1 MQGTLKVTPEELSS
15 ASMEFFDGANNVRNY
30 TCAMTELVDGISS
43 IWSGNA
49 QNAYVTKF
57 HTLDDDIARM
67 ISMINEHVRDLNAM
81 ALEYSEAE
89 DNSMELIQSLASDVI
104 Q

>member
-1 MQGTLKVTPEELSS
+1 MQGTLKVTPEELSQ

-30 TCAMTELVDGISS
+30 TSAMTELIDGIAGV
-43 IWSGNA
+43 WSGNA

-67 ISMINEHVRDLNAM
+67 IGMINEHVKDLNDM
-81 ALEYSEAE
+81 ALGYSGAE